1 MATTITGTTIDVGT
15 NVIVTDSAGNVGIGI
30 SSPASSVG
38 SCVDA
43 TGPLLVGGH
52 INSHQTNKSV
62 IENNSNNMKLRAYGA
77 TSGTGYMTFHTGGG
91 GDAADS
97 EAMRINSAGIVTKP
111 LQPAFSVD
119 ASEQLN
125 FPINTV
131 VTVPFDVEVFDVG
144 ANFNTSTKTF
154 TAPITGKYHL
164 NVTVHMRGIDS
175 AANYYEAVLNTSNRV
190 YSNFTDGEGG
200 TDPDTYTLTISQL
213 CDMDLGDTAYV
224 TINQS
229 GGAAQTDLRQGC
241 HFSGYLAL

>member
-1 MATTITGTTIDVGT
+1 MATTITGTTIDVGP
-15 NVIVTDSAGNVGIGI
+15 NKLVADSAGNVGVGTA
-30 SSPASSVG
+30 SPTLPLDIVSNASA
-38 SCVDA
+38 DA
-43 TGPLLVGGH
+43 L
-52 INSHQTNKSV
+52 
-62 IENNSNNMKLRAYGA
+62 KLRARSGNDYATMTFSSNDGA
-77 TSGTGYMTFHTGGG
+77 TKW
-91 GDAADS
+91 ADIQSNVAKDLRFYTNGSS
-97 EAMRINSAGIVTKP
+97 ETMRIDSAGIVTKP

-119 ASEQLN
+119 ASVQYN

-154 TAPITGKYHL
+154 TAPVTGKYQL

>member
-1 MATTITGTTIDVGT
+1 MATTITGTTIDVGP
-15 NVIVTDSAGNVGIGI
+15 NKLVADSAGNVGVGTA
-30 SSPASSVG
+30 SPTLPLDIVSNASA
-38 SCVDA
+38 DA
-43 TGPLLVGGH
+43 L
-52 INSHQTNKSV
+52 
-62 IENNSNNMKLRAYGA
+62 KLRARSGNDYATMTFSSNDGA
-77 TSGTGYMTFHTGGG
+77 TKW
-91 GDAADS
+91 ADIQSNVAKDLRFYTNGSS
-97 EAMRINSAGIVTKP
+97 ETMRIDSAGIVTKP

-119 ASEQLN
+119 ASVQYN

-154 TAPITGKYHL
+154 TAPVTGKYQL

-175 AANYYEAVLNTSNRV
+175 AANYYEAILNTSNRV